1 MKNSNDIINFFIE
14 AKSYIKRDNISS
26 EEKKLYF
33 LKIDEIYNKALE
45 TITDKEELKRITS
58 KYEELKREKKIKN
71 YRILAPFL
79 IYLSILVIFF
89 FYINNMFFLGIG
101 LAILI
106 FTNITFLYFNLD
118 FNNLFKSIKNFEIKY
133 TTENIICFIT
143 FSLAIT
149 IIFLSLLFVFIDKIK
164 EAKAHKDYYDKNVEK
179 YSVYIDIDFKNN
191 LIFNRCDINLKIY
204 NIDKYFKHGED
215 KLFEIGLPKGIHK
228 IKFKGKDYTIVKEIK
243 VEDDMKVKYKIEC
256 ISSGINVEEVSN

>member
-133 TTENIICFIT
+133 TR
-143 FSLAIT
+143 
-149 IIFLSLLFVFIDKIK
+149 KI
-164 EAKAHKDYYDKNVEK
+164 
-179 YSVYIDIDFKNN
+179 
-191 LIFNRCDINLKIY
+191 
-204 NIDKYFKHGED
+204 
-215 KLFEIGLPKGIHK
+215 
-228 IKFKGKDYTIVKEIK
+228 
-243 VEDDMKVKYKIEC
+243 
-256 ISSGINVEEVSN
+256 